1 MTTSDDSEAAGGV
14 EPAAFGPDLE
24 QLRHGSAHVQHGV
37 QRLREGVP
45 PKPEPE
51 QTDPRAT
58 VHRASVAP
66 EGVVDVDVRVMDR
79 LRARLAEQLGGDQ

>member
-1 MTTSDDSEAAGGV
+1 MTTSDDSGAAGGV

-24 QLRHGSAHVQHGV
+24 QLRHGSAHFQHGV
-37 QRLREGVP
+37 QRLREAVP
-45 PKPEPE
+45 PKQEPE
-51 QTDPRAT
+51 QPDARGT

-66 EGVVDVDVRVMDR
+66 EGVVDADVRVMDR